1 MPSDR
6 PKLPTDAIEL
16 YNRYIHG
23 EISRR
28 AFLNGA
34 KRFAVAGLTA
44 GAIVEA
50 LMPNYALAQQVS
62 KTDERITGSYATVP
76 SPKGTGASRAISSVP
91 SAPTPETRPRPNC
104 RAFSSCTRIG
114 A

>member
-1 MPSDR
+1 MHPERPRLPSE
-6 PKLPTDAIEL
+6 AIEL

-28 AFLNGA
+28 DFLNGA

-44 GAIVEA
+44 GTIVEA

-62 KTDERITGSYATVP
+62 KTDDRIKASYEPFAYVNVLVVDAPPDSRSRTTVSVVP
-76 SPKGTGASRAISSVP
+76 LSVSTSRPQFIP
-91 SAPTPETRPRPNC
+91 C
-104 RAFSSCTRIG
+104 L
-114 A
+114 